1 MLFAQAIF
9 QFDATISEIN
19 AQIEALRLKLSQVE
33 HERQNL
39 LATEQ
44 MWESAI
50 AQLSAAKAAT
60 EAIGQHEL
68 IAHGRAAVDAMFN
81 ELPQLPATSE
91 AEPSEAKSEPL
102 ASSPEPESATSEPP
116 AIDVKATTELDD
128 FTEPAAS
135 TEATKTAPEPTQQA
149 VKRYTQIVKQRFA
162 KVFKMKNPKPSDLS
176 PASVKSTI
184 INRTDI
190 SFMGAVNLERTGKD
204 FWKAVDAAL
213 DKIEESR
220 KAASF

>member
-1 MLFAQAIF
+1 MLFAQAIS
-9 QFDATISEIN
+9 QFDATISDIN

-68 IAHGRAAVDAMFN
+68 IAHGKAAIDAVFS
-81 ELPQLPATSE
+81 ELLQLPATSVQKPTE
-91 AEPSEAKSEPL
+91 VKSEPSVL
-102 ASSPEPESATSEPP
+102 NPEPEAP
-116 AIDVKATTELDD
+116 AIDIEATESDTP
-128 FTEPAAS
+128 TEPP
-135 TEATKTAPEPTQQA
+135 TEEPTEEAPEPTQKT
-149 VKRYTQIVKQRFA
+149 VKRYTQVVKQRFA
-162 KVFKMKNPKPSDLS
+162 KVFKIKNPQPSDLS
-176 PASVKSTI
+176 PANVKSTI

-213 DKIEESR
+213 DKIEKSR
-220 KAASF
+220 KIA